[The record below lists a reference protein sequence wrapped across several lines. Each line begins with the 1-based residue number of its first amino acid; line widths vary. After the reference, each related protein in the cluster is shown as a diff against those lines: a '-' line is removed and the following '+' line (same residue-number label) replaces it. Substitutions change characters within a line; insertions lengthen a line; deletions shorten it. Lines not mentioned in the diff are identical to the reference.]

1 MNYEGCLLLVSHD
14 RYFMD
19 KTVDSLFILEE
30 NGDISGFVGKCSEY
44 IEFREENKKQKD
56 EKTALS
62 FSEKNSW
69 KTKDKFA
76 NENPVFTSS
85 TPRNAC
91 SEAQTQKKKLT
102 FKEQKEF
109 EALDAEIPLLEEEK
123 TQLESQMTTT
133 DFSELTKITNRYKEV
148 TKLLEEKYERWE
160 ELAERA

>member
-19 KTVDSLFILEE
+19 KTVDSLFILED

-85 TPRNAC
+85 TARNAC
-91 SEAQTQKKKLT
+91 SEPQVQKKKLS

-109 EALDAEIPLLEEEK
+109 EELDSEIPVLEEEK
-123 TQLESQMTTT
+123 TQLESQMSTT
-133 DFSELTKITNRYKEV
+133 DFSELTRITNRYNEV
-148 TKLLEEKYERWE
+148 TKLLEQKYERWE